1 MSSGVRAGP
10 KRPKSGVA
18 MAMAMAMAIAM
29 AMAMARGIPPFP
41 KARTPNARTVTFFSD
56 SLLDL

>member
-10 KRPKSGVA
+10 KRPESGVA
-18 MAMAMAMAIAM
+18 MAM

-41 KARTPNARTVTFFSD
+41 KARTPNARTVIFFSD